1 MPRYRQLHTKIVDS
15 EDFSAMPDDFCRMF
29 WMLLTIIVDS
39 EGRGIDNS
47 AWIRSKMFPLREDVN
62 ARQIT
67 GAVDWLEGRGMLIRY
82 QSKGRGYFYLP
93 TFKQYQSGLDR
104 EAKSV
109 LPTPEQLTTNSGVKQ
124 EEVLYSA
131 SASVVVSVVDD
142 VVVLPEFE
150 KTRKVIERETGL
162 PGDGQNAV
170 KAIDNLIANGCTEAD
185 IVAGIQWRKD
195 EGKPI
200 TSYTQVVGPANTAR
214 LKRIQGGNG
223 HAVKLSA
230 YTDADGNVVYR

>member
-15 EDFSAMPDDFCRMF
+15 EDFTAMPGDFCRLF
-29 WMLLTIIVDS
+29 WVLLTIIVDS
-39 EGRGIDNS
+39 EGRGIDNA
-47 AWIRSKMFPLREDVN
+47 AWIRSKMFPLREDVS
-62 ARQIT
+62 AAQIT
-67 GAVDWLEGRGMLIRY
+67 GAMDWLAGRGMVVRY
-82 QSKGRGYFYLP
+82 QAKGRGYFYLP

-109 LPTPEQLTTNSGVKQ
+109 IPAPEQLPSNSGESQ

-131 SASVVVSVVDD
+131 SASVFVSASDD
-142 VVVLPEFE
+142 VVVLDDFE

-162 PGDGQNAV
+162 PGDGVNAI
-170 KAIDNLIANGCTEAD
+170 KAIDNLVANGCTEAD
-185 IVAGIQWRKD
+185 IIAGIQWRKN

-200 TSYTQVVGPANTAR
+200 TSYTQVVGPANTER

-223 HAVKLSA
+223 HAIKLTA

>member
-1 MPRYRQLHTKIVDS
+1 
-15 EDFSAMPDDFCRMF
+15 
-29 WMLLTIIVDS
+29 MLLTIIVDS